1 MSTRA
6 HEDAELTKN
15 QSLVLAVLSRV
26 DGPLTAY
33 NLLDELREHGFRAPL
48 QVYRALEKL
57 IELGRVHR
65 LESLNAFVAC
75 RHPDCDASEVVAF
88 TICETCGNVS
98 EISDDTLAGQLRA
111 LAQEARF
118 ALKKSI
124 VELRGICRGCQNA

>member
-1 MSTRA
+1 MSTHA

-15 QSLVLAVLSRV
+15 QSLVFEALSRV
-26 DGPLTAY
+26 EGPLTAY
-33 NLLDELREHGFRAPL
+33 NILDELREHGFRAPL
-48 QVYRALEKL
+48 QVYSALEKL
-57 IELGRVHR
+57 IEFGMVHR

-98 EISDDTLAGQLRA
+98 EISDNTLTGRLST

-124 VELRGICRGCQNA
+124 VELRGICRGCQNV

>member
-1 MSTRA
+1 MSTHA

-15 QSLVLAVLSRV
+15 QSLVFEALSRV
-26 DGPLTAY
+26 EGPLTAY
-33 NLLDELREHGFRAPL
+33 NILDELREHGFRAPL

-57 IELGRVHR
+57 IEFGMVHR

-98 EISDDTLAGQLRA
+98 EISDNTLTGRLST

-124 VELRGICRGCQNA
+124 VELRGICRGCQNV